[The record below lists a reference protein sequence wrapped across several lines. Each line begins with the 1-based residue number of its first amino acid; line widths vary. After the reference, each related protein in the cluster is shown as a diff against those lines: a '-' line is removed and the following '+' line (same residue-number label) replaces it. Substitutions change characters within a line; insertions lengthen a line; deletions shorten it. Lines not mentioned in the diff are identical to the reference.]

1 MFVSANRPKDAPVIC
16 AYTVSEAS
24 NRAVRLEPVATIWVP
39 TLLNPI
45 SPWRVTKPL
54 MFAANTVVLNS
65 VVPAAIPLANV
76 NETAPTLSDRF
87 TATVVLLEVYRTR
100 TVDAETPPNAPNCA
114 FNEVP

>member
-1 MFVSANRPKDAPVIC
+1 
-16 AYTVSEAS
+16 
-24 NRAVRLEPVATIWVP
+24 
-39 TLLNPI
+39 
-45 SPWRVTKPL
+45 

-65 VVPAAIPLANV
+65 AVPAAIPLTNV